1 MGTALGMFFLIDS
14 DLVEGQ
20 TRSEDAANVLAAL
33 SVSNY
38 NSAIL
43 SFVQVIRPE
52 NGEILQDSD
61 VDMILCL
68 DEYKTAIQARNT
80 ICPGFTTFIENIFH
94 SMGAL
99 DADVEKSMAPWCRNE
114 YLPGAGMEIYFV
126 KLTQGFLRVMRYNYL
141 RIVDLVYI
149 KW

>member
-1 MGTALGMFFLIDS
+1 MS
-14 DLVEGQ
+14 
-20 TRSEDAANVLAAL
+20 
-33 SVSNY
+33 
-38 NSAIL
+38 
-43 SFVQVIRPE
+43 
-52 NGEILQDSD
+52 
-61 VDMILCL
+61 
-68 DEYKTAIQARNT
+68 
-80 ICPGFTTFIENIFH
+80 TFIENIFH

-149 KW
+149 KWKCTVIGLCGDERT